1 MESSGGAET
10 EPRASVEL
18 EAGEWYALVNWLR
31 EHENRLYYA
40 YGPTYDEW
48 KILRELRRS
57 IEDGVDEAEGP
68 FPTVSLDRW
77 QWEELCSL
85 LSRRRRA
92 LQLKP
97 WRHEESRDV
106 RNLLAHVRDQL

>member
-1 MESSGGAET
+1 MESPAGAA

-18 EAGEWYALVNWLR
+18 EEGEWYALVNWLR

-48 KILRELRRS
+48 KILRALRRS
-57 IEDGVDEAEGP
+57 VERGADEAAGP
-68 FPTVSLDRW
+68 FPAVSLDRW

-85 LSRRRRA
+85 LSRRHRA
-92 LQLKP
+92 LRVRP

-106 RNLLAHVRDQL
+106 RNLLAHIRDQL